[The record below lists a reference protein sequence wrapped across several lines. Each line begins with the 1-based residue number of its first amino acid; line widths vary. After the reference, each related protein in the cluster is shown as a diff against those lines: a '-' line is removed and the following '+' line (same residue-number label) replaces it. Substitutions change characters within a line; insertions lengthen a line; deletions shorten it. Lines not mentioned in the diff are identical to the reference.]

1 MSGMRD
7 HKTMAIVFCHS
18 QKFRSMKG
26 MLHTTQSKSIV
37 SAATSIFFLK
47 ESDQVAYI
55 CVLLILLYV
64 NSKFYAN
71 TGRNKCALG
80 WGKILENQ

>member
-1 MSGMRD
+1 MLGMRD
-7 HKTMAIVFCHS
+7 HKTMAIVYCHS
-18 QKFRSMKG
+18 RKFRSMKG
-26 MLHTTQSKSIV
+26 MLHTTQSKQLSLRPLL
-37 SAATSIFFLK
+37 SFFLK

-71 TGRNKCALG
+71 TGCNKCALG